1 MPGQRPN
8 KEINFVIHRIHRAQH
23 ARSAAMIIGIDRFA
37 RSRFKAMGKVSIH
50 PREPGVPEE

>member
-1 MPGQRPN
+1 
-8 KEINFVIHRIHRAQH
+8 
-23 ARSAAMIIGIDRFA
+23 MIIGIDRFA